1 MFKTVTMYTNKLQE
15 LRGFY
20 GNVLELNVTA
30 ADDHYFQVEI
40 GESTLIFQ
48 ESEHASLY
56 HFAINIPGNQYTLAK
71 LWAKERVVLN
81 REDGLDDIYYSRFD
95 ADAFYF
101 EDPAGNVIEFIARR
115 HVDKWSD
122 FSIESL
128 LNISEVSIT
137 TPFVKQVGEQLQNLG
152 IAVSGHVR
160 IEPEELNFIGRKD
173 TFILLVPPQRR
184 WYFSRKMSVTSP
196 IDIHFTNGKRVA
208 INEKGELSE
217 DESG

>member
-15 LRGFY
+15 LLGFY
-20 GNVLELNVTA
+20 ENVLELNIVEA
-30 ADDHYFQVEI
+30 RDDYFQVEI
-40 GESTLIFQ
+40 GESLLVFQ
-48 ESEHASLY
+48 ETERHSLY

-81 REDGLDDIYYSRFD
+81 REDGVDDIYYSRFD

-101 EDPAGNVIEFIARR
+101 EDPAGNVIELIARR

-137 TPFVKQVGEQLQNLG
+137 TPFVKQVGEELQRIG
-152 IAVSGHVR
+152 IHVSGHVR
-160 IEPEELNFIGRKD
+160 IEPDELNFVGRKD
-173 TFILLVPPQRR
+173 TFILLVPPNRR
-184 WYFSRKMSVTSP
+184 WYFSKKVSITSP
-196 IDIHFTNGKRVA
+196 IDIQFTNGKSIA
-208 INEKGELSE
+208 ITEKGELAE
-217 DESG
+217 G

>member
-1 MFKTVTMYTNKLQE
+1 MYTNKLQE

-20 GNVLELNVTA
+20 ENVLELNIVEA
-30 ADDHYFQVEI
+30 RDDYFQVEI
-40 GESTLIFQ
+40 GESLLVFQ
-48 ESEHASLY
+48 ETEHHSLY

-81 REDGLDDIYYSRFD
+81 REDGVDDIYYSRFD

-101 EDPAGNVIEFIARR
+101 EDPAGNVIELIARR

-137 TPFVKQVGEQLQNLG
+137 TPFVKQVGEELQRIG
-152 IAVSGHVR
+152 IPVSGHVR
-160 IEPEELNFIGRKD
+160 IEPDELNFVGRKD
-173 TFILLVPPQRR
+173 TFILLVPPNRR
-184 WYFSRKMSVTSP
+184 WYFSKKVSITSP
-196 IDIHFTNGKRVA
+196 IDIQFTNGKSIA
-208 INEKGELSE
+208 ITEKGELAE
-217 DESG
+217 G